1 MNSKVI
7 SPIFKA
13 KVKIKG
19 PCLLLVGPIG
29 TFFARLSQ
37 YFEKNNVKNYK
48 VLFPLHEYGFPDSKV
63 IKYSNEIKYFK
74 SFLKDLIYKKEI
86 KHIFM
91 YGNVLIP
98 HRQALELVE
107 ELKKEG
113 KNIKTH
119 IFELGYLRPNFVT
132 LENEGINYT
141 SSYILN
147 KEFYTKQK
155 SYKCFPLPMSH
166 GFRLRKLWKVI
177 FFISHC
183 FTDYQIV
190 EFNHKLQP
198 KPIFLW
204 FQIKGYLLKYYFKFS
219 EYKLKKKCFLTKP
232 FFLVILQVSTDS
244 QITIGSKIKNN
255 KKFIYKVIKDF
266 ARAKLE
272 NINLVIK
279 HHPRDRGYTNYKNEI
294 KQFAK
299 EFGITK
305 NVFYIHDYFL
315 SKIFTNPR
323 CKGTVLINSTVGYQ
337 SLYHSKPVKALG
349 ITPYNL
355 DGLSYQKS
363 LTSFFINP
371 KKVDQLLFNK
381 FYKYILEN
389 SQINGNFDGYF
400 PFSDLF
406 IFENK

>member
-1 MNSKVI
+1 MSSDNEL
-7 SPIFKA
+7 PLFKN
-13 KVKIKG
+13 KIKIRG
-19 PCLLLVGPIG
+19 NCLFLFGPIG
-29 TFFARLSQ
+29 TFFARLSN
-37 YFEKNNVKNYK
+37 FLERNDVRTYK
-48 VLFPLHEYGFPDSKV
+48 VLFPLHEYGFHKSRI
-63 IKYSNEIKYFK
+63 IKYSDSTRFFKDFLSKTIIKYK
-74 SFLKDLIYKKEI
+74 V

-91 YGNVLIP
+91 YGNVVIP
-98 HRQALELVE
+98 HRQALDLVKELN
-107 ELKKEG
+107 KKG
-113 KNIKTH
+113 DNIKTH
-119 IFELGYLRPNFVT
+119 IFELGYIRPNFVT
-132 LENEGINYT
+132 IESSGVNY
-141 SSYILN
+141 SSRFILDKDFYSKKVPYKNYPVPKKN
-147 KEFYTKQK
+147 K
-155 SYKCFPLPMSH
+155 
-166 GFRLRKLWKVI
+166 LRIKKLWKAI
-177 FFISHC
+177 TFINHC
-183 FTDYQIV
+183 FKNYQIV
-190 EFNHKLQP
+190 EFEHKLQP
-198 KPIFLW
+198 KPSFLW
-204 FQIKGYLLKYYFKFS
+204 FQIKGFLLKYYFRVMEHS
-219 EYKLKKKCFLTKP
+219 IKKKCLEKNP
-232 FFLVILQVSTDS
+232 FFIVILQVSSDS
-244 QITIGSKIKNN
+244 QIKIGSKIKNN

-279 HHPRDRGYTNYKNEI
+279 HHPRDRGYTNYNNEI

-315 SKIFTNPR
+315 STIFTNPR

-406 IFENK
+406 IFGNK